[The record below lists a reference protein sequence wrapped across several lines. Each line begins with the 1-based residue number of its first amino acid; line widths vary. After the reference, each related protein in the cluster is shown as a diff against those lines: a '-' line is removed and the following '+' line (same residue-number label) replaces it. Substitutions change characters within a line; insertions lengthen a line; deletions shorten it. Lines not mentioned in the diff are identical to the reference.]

1 MTNRYTKGLLTVIA
15 VVSALLLTSCSNPD
29 TSGGVT
35 VTMSRDNASEFP
47 DGSCEGQG
55 KFTDNLNTGCGWIYV
70 EEKRYYIK
78 PHANLTDA
86 NLYGADLGDANLSYA
101 NLSGADLSS
110 TNLTHA
116 WLSFADLYGANLS
129 GAFLS
134 DADLR
139 AADLSGANLSGAW
152 LRRANLS
159 GVYLRYADLSGAYLR
174 YADLNFADLMGAK
187 ADSSTTCPN
196 GKPWGIGGGG
206 NCPF

>member
-86 NLYGADLGDANLSYA
+86 NLYGADLRYA
-101 NLSGADLSS
+101 DLNYATLSGA
-110 TNLTHA
+110 NLISA
-116 WLSFADLYGANLS
+116 NLIGANLIGANLQ

-134 DADLR
+134 DADLTAAILSGADLSDADLGYADLR
-139 AADLSGANLSGAW
+139 AAD
-152 LRRANLS
+152 LS
-159 GVYLRYADLSGAYLR
+159 GVYLRYADLSGAYLTL
-174 YADLNFADLMGAK
+174 ADLTLADLMGAK

-196 GKPWGIGGGG
+196 GKPWGIGGSG